1 MEDNELAAK
10 KRKKHKSSSD
20 YAPFALSRGY
30 SPGL

>member
-1 MEDNELAAK
+1 MEDNELAA
-10 KRKKHKSSSD
+10 KKHKSSSD